1 MGTSSGNCQEGNL
14 HGSGMSHAT
23 TAIPKPSFRAPWRV
37 GDAVVVRGNAGWT
50 SSKSGHPCSC
60 QNCSQ
65 WPPPEKAGRG
75 SLLNRPSSPLVNP
88 IDQGTEL
95 NRILWSLHPMIYD
108 CTPQNKASHQ
118 HDNKYVGLLMNR
130 LPRIIL
136 TVFSDADGNYS
147 VL

>member
-1 MGTSSGNCQEGNL
+1 MLDGQHHRVDIPVLTR
-14 HGSGMSHAT
+14 
-23 TAIPKPSFRAPWRV
+23 TAHK
-37 GDAVVVRGNAGWT
+37 
-50 SSKSGHPCSC
+50 GH
-60 QNCSQ
+60 QQ
-65 WPPPEKAGRG
+65 KKTRRG